1 MLDDRNSTKR
11 ACAAAEAAAEKLA
24 SDIVLLDVGEILQ
37 IADWFVIASASNV
50 RQVSTIADEVESAIK
65 SLDGNGPLRTEGL
78 DDCRWA
84 LLDFGDV
91 VVHIFLE
98 EVRTFYDLE
107 RLWAD
112 VPKIAWSDPKDTVKA
127 SS

>member
-11 ACAAAEAAAEKLA
+11 ACAAAEAAAEKLG

>member
-1 MLDDRNSTKR
+1 MLDDRKSTKR
-11 ACAAAEAAAEKLA
+11 AYLAAEVAAEKLG
-24 SDIVLLDVGEILQ
+24 SGIVLLDVGEILQ

-78 DDCRWA
+78 DDCRWV

>member
-1 MLDDRNSTKR
+1 MLDDRKSTKR
-11 ACAAAEAAAEKLA
+11 AYLAAEVAAEKLG

-78 DDCRWA
+78 DDCRWV

>member
-11 ACAAAEAAAEKLA
+11 ACAAAEALAEKLG

-50 RQVSTIADEVESAIK
+50 RHVSTIADEVEAAIK
-65 SLDGNGPLRTEGL
+65 SLDGNGPMRTEGL
-78 DDCRWA
+78 DDCRWV